1 MPIVECRLVADIAEA
16 VVEVLAGLVAEAL
29 PVIAARIPPG
39 PAAEL
44 GRIGAPPDAARPDA
58 VGFRG
63 AVARGKARGGAAMQ
77 TESPVAGALGAVGPF
92 LAERLLGALELTV
105 SALDLAGVPDL
116 SSCLSQPPTGRVA
129 FAHAAGDSQAVTAAA
144 LLERLRPGAAD
155 LAASLTRQLAG
166 HQLVVPLLAV
176 PPDATDE
183 ASIAAAHGTAHL
195 ALAVAAASAV
205 IGQRPLPALVGSPAA
220 AVVGVAVGAAVL
232 LLRDAPM
239 PAGYAA
245 ALLEKARREYRLPRS
260 TAGSV
265 PVAGHRF
272 ALVEGEFPEAADFSV
287 NGLVAVVPGGVV
299 IRTGA
304 AEGSVQVLLRV
315 FEHAAAG
322 RASLGRGRRGKLA
335 RRCGPGLGHGA
346 GRTGCLGAAPVNA
359 AVARRLPAA
368 GARPWQGRCRR
379 GRGLRV
385 GCLAGSAAPEIVH
398 QRTDRLGY
406 RLRGEPDPGR
416 PQPPESAYRWVRR
429 SMLSVAATV
438 TVVTGSN
445 AEDVLR
451 AFGADPARPEPLH
464 RSSSRRPA
472 WMSIDPLVAVLEA
485 ETAVLAVE
493 CNGFQG
499 ADEAVLRRAS
509 ARGRAASMFWNVNAL
524 TRLSF
529 AEGGHVLASF
539 EPPEDIN
546 AGPTIAAALE
556 GLDFDDYRDTEGK
569 GLVAVQRFTGRGIT
583 AQDLDQIQAADIA
596 FRIAPRS

>member
-1 MPIVECRLVADIAEA
+1 VADIAEA
-16 VVEVLAGLVAEAL
+16 VVEVLAGPVAEAL
-29 PVIAARIPPG
+29 PAIAARIPPG

-44 GRIGAPPDAARPDA
+44 GRIGAPPDAARPVA

-63 AVARGKARGGAAMQ
+63 AVARGKVRGGAAMPA
-77 TESPVAGALGAVGPF
+77 ESPVVGALGAVGPF

-116 SSCLSQPPTGRVA
+116 SSYLGQPPTGRVA

-183 ASIAAAHGTAHL
+183 ASIAAAHGRAYL

-205 IGQRPLPALVGSPAA
+205 IGRWPLPAPVDSPAA
-220 AVVGVAVGAAVL
+220 AVVGVAIGAAVL

-239 PAGYAA
+239 PAEYAA
-245 ALLEKARREYRLPRS
+245 ALLEQARREYRLPRS
-260 TAGSV
+260 ASGSV
-265 PVAGHRF
+265 PVAGHQF
-272 ALVEGEFPEAADFSV
+272 ALVEGEVPEAADFSV
-287 NGLVAVVPGGVV
+287 NGLAAVLPGGVV

-304 AEGSVQVLLRV
+304 AEGSVRVLLRV
-315 FEHAAAG
+315 FEQPPPLDVRAWDEVVEVSWRAAAG
-322 RASLGRGRRGKLA
+322 LASVPGPDAPGDWRLRRATPPWPGDYRLRVHARGRDDADEDEGYELTVWPA
-335 RRCGPGLGHGA
+335 
-346 GRTGCLGAAPVNA
+346 
-359 AVARRLPAA
+359 PAA
-368 GARPWQGRCRR
+368 A
-379 GRGLRV
+379 
-385 GCLAGSAAPEIVH
+385 EIVH
-398 QRTDRLGY
+398 KRTDRVGY
-406 RLRGEPDPGR
+406 RLRGEPVPSG
-416 PQPPESAYRWVRR
+416 PQPPERAYLWVRR
-429 SMLSVAATV
+429 SALGMAATV
-438 TVVTGSN
+438 TAVTGST

-451 AFGADPARPEPLH
+451 AFGADPAQPESL
-464 RSSSRRPA
+464 RRISDDVIA
-472 WMSIDPLVAVLEA
+472 RMSIDPWVAVLEA

-493 CNGFQG
+493 YNGFQG

-509 ARGRAASMFWNVNAL
+509 ACGRAASMFWNVNAL

-546 AGPTIAAALE
+546 AGPAVAAALE
-556 GLDFDDYRDTEGK
+556 GLDFDDYRDREGK
-569 GLVAVQRFTGRGIT
+569 GLVAVQRFTGCGIT
-583 AQDLDQIQAADIA
+583 AQDMDQIQAADIA